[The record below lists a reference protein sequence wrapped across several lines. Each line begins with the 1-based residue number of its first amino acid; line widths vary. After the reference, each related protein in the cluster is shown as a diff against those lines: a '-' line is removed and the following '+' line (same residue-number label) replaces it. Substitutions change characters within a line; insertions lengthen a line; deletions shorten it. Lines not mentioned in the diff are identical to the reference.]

1 MKQKVLQL
9 LMLLTC
15 TPLLAANVSEE
26 TALRKAEKL
35 MPHKKFS
42 LNVNSVNSRR
52 ASSGDTPSFYIFNA
66 EDGGFV
72 IVSGDDRT
80 PEILGYSERGRM
92 DGTTVPGNV
101 KWLLDYYDAAIKNLP
116 ADYTSATNSRRA
128 GSIAKENIAP
138 MIQTSWGQGTPYNS
152 QCPDFSGRCLT
163 GCVATAMAQII
174 NYHKWPEGETS
185 RIEGYSTATNKL
197 FMSELPATSFDWD
210 NMTDDEIAKLMLYCG
225 QAVQTDYGVEESGAS
240 IGSIPTALAGVFNYD
255 DAIKVVKRGNYTSD
269 NWLDLIYQEL
279 SEKRPVLYA
288 GESGNLTHMFILHG
302 YEDGKYLIN
311 WGWGGDYDGYYEI
324 DLLNP
329 GVDNFVA
336 NQSAVVGIQ
345 KENNVSNDPI
355 IYNNQ
360 DLHLYFKLDPNRL
373 EAMVGTEADF
383 TLANAIARP
392 PYDDDYWKNP
402 TNYWSDIVIPS
413 TITYNNKVYTVTSI
427 ASHAFYQNIDIQRV
441 QLPETIRS
449 IGARAFCWC
458 INLESINIPNQ
469 VSVIG
474 SQTFTLC
481 RKLKQLTLP
490 EGLSEIG
497 AGAFADCQ
505 GLTEINIPGNCTSI
519 GNEAFRWCVSLR
531 KLILEDGEETL
542 NLGYTHDLSLDY
554 SGQDVAR
561 YRGMFGDCPI
571 DTLYL
576 GRNMRLPEVSGK
588 VYPPFYCISNYCT
601 NTTGNQIRTGKSFAQ
616 VKFGEAMTE
625 IPVELFWLCWIENEI
640 QLPSKLRSIGEQA
653 FYNESGGYGTLN
665 QSSLVFPATLQA
677 VGANAF
683 TNCTKIEIIQCEG
696 TTPPDIGDYTYSH
709 PFWNCKIMFVV
720 PGGAGD
726 NYREDENWSR
736 YAIYDPAD
744 ELYIVNVKTPG
755 TLYDRLIA
763 QDAQP
768 LKVYRL
774 KLKGT
779 LNADD
784 WTVISGMSDL
794 HEIDL
799 SELSIDQLPSGQFTG
814 NKSLVSIKLPQT
826 LSSLEDNAFN
836 GCSYLSG
843 TISIPASCTSIGSN
857 AFYKTRIEELIFNNS
872 GALTIGADA
881 FKNCYYLSNSIL
893 SLKGT
898 DTTIGENAFAYTN
911 IQKVVIGKGVAVG
924 EKAFEHC
931 ENLQELTLE
940 DGVKG
945 IGSLAFN
952 SCANLGKVSFEGVA
966 QTLGT
971 SCFTDCNNISEVNIP
986 SVEDWCQLSF
996 PSAESNPI
1004 HSGASLKIGGNEV
1017 VDIQLPSNI
1026 QKIGNYTFYN
1036 CKSLKSISFGS
1047 EIHKIGNNAFCNC
1060 SSLESI
1066 TFGDELNRIGSG
1078 AFNGCSNLAELY
1090 LPSKLEI
1097 ISSGAFS
1104 GCSKIQM
1111 VDLPLSLQTLGNS
1124 AFEYCESLEKVVAH
1138 WDEPFSVG
1146 SNLFNGVSPD
1156 CYLYVPIGCALK
1168 YTNAGWNL
1176 PNLKAAGI
1184 LSVKANIGG
1193 SVIYDNLSITNS
1205 TEDIFF
1211 TPYKSF
1217 YITLAP
1223 EEGYRIMKVKLNG
1236 EEKTAELEDNRL
1248 LIEEPEENLTLQV
1261 TFANLSISIGDVNG
1275 DGTFDKKDI
1284 NCTANQIIKNYP
1296 VVFYDYAADV
1306 NDDGIINITDIII
1319 MIDNLKKIKQ

>member
-26 TALRKAEKL
+26 TALRKAEIL
-35 MPHKKFS
+35 MPNKKFS

-52 ASSGDTPSFYIFNA
+52 ASSSDTPSFYIFNA

-80 PEILGYSERGRM
+80 PEILGYSERGRL
-92 DGTTVPGNV
+92 DDNSVPGNV
-101 KWLLDYYDAAIKNLP
+101 RWLLEYYEDVIKNLP
-116 ADYTSATNSRRA
+116 ADYTPTTNTRRA
-128 GSIAKENIAP
+128 GAIAKESIAP
-138 MIQTSWGQGTPYNS
+138 MIQTSWGQGAPYNS

-174 NYHKWPEGETS
+174 NYHKWPESETAA
-185 RIEGYSTATNKL
+185 IEGYSTATNKL
-197 FMSELPATSFDWD
+197 FMPELPATSFEWD
-210 NMTDDEIAKLMLYCG
+210 NMTDTEIAKLMLYCG
-225 QAVQTDYGVEESGAS
+225 QAVETDYGTVTSGAYV
-240 IGSIPTALAGVFNYD
+240 GNIPTAFSNVFNYD
-255 DAIKVVKRGNYTSD
+255 DAIKIVNRKNYAD
-269 NWLDLIYQEL
+269 NSWTDLIYQEL
-279 SEKRPVLYA
+279 AENRPVIYG
-288 GESGNLTHMFILHG
+288 GESDGSSHIFILHG
-302 YEDGKYLIN
+302 YENGKFLIN
-311 WGWGGDYDGYYEI
+311 WGWGGDFDGYYEI

-329 GVDNFVA
+329 GTDNFVS
-336 NQSAVVGIQ
+336 NHTAVVGIQ
-345 KENNVSNDPI
+345 KELNEIRDPI
-355 IYNNQ
+355 LYNNQ
-360 DLHLYFKLDPNRL
+360 DLHLWFKLDPNTR

-392 PYDDDYWKNP
+392 PFDDDYWKNP
-402 TNYWSDIVIPS
+402 TNYWADIVIPS
-413 TITYNNKVYTVTSI
+413 TIVYNNKVYTVTSI
-427 ASHAFYQNIDIQRV
+427 ASHAFYQNTEIQRV
-441 QLPETIRS
+441 HLPETIRS
-449 IGARAFCWC
+449 IGAAAFYWC

-469 VSVIG
+469 VSLIG
-474 SQTFTLC
+474 SHTFTLC
-481 RKLKQLTLP
+481 RKLKKLTLP
-490 EGLSEIG
+490 NGISEIG
-497 AGAFADCQ
+497 GGAFADCQ

-519 GNEAFRWCVSLR
+519 GNEAFRWCISLR

-554 SGQDVAR
+554 SGQDVAK

-571 DTLYL
+571 ETLYL
-576 GRNMRLPEVSGK
+576 GRNMSLPEVSGK
-588 VYPPFYCISNYCT
+588 VYAPFFCYTNYCT
-601 NTTGNQIRTGKSFAQ
+601 NTTGSQIRTGKRFAQ
-616 VKFGEAMTE
+616 VEFGETMTE
-625 IPVELFWLCWIENEI
+625 IPTELFWLCWIENEI

-744 ELYIVNVKTPG
+744 ELYTVNVKTPG

-843 TISIPASCTSIGSN
+843 TISIPASCTNIGSN
-857 AFYKTRIEELIFNNS
+857 AFYKTRIEEIVANNS
-872 GALTIGADA
+872 GALTIGAGA

-893 SLKGT
+893 SLKGI
-898 DTTIGENAFAYTN
+898 DTTIGGNAFAYTN
-911 IQKVVIGKGVAVG
+911 IQKVVIGEGVVVG
-924 EKAFEHC
+924 KEAFEHC
-931 ENLQELTLE
+931 ENLQELTFE
-940 DGVKG
+940 DGVKE
-945 IGSLAFN
+945 IGDWAFS
-952 SCANLGKVSFEGVA
+952 SCLNLGKVSFDGIV
-966 QTLGT
+966 QTLGA
-971 SCFTDCNNISEVNIP
+971 SPFTGCNNISEVNIP
-986 SVEDWCQLSF
+986 SVEEWCQLTF

-1026 QKIGNYTFYN
+1026 QKIGNYAFYN

-1047 EIHKIGNNAFCNC
+1047 EIHEIGDCAFYNC
-1060 SSLESI
+1060 GSLESV
-1066 TFGDELNRIGSG
+1066 TFGEELMRIGSS
-1078 AFNGCSNLAELY
+1078 AFNRCANLAKLD
-1090 LPSKLEI
+1090 LPSKLET
-1097 ISSGAFS
+1097 ISSSAFS

-1111 VDLPLSLQTLGNS
+1111 VDLPLSLQSLGNS

-1146 SNLFNGVSPD
+1146 SNVFNGVSPD

-1261 TFANLSISIGDVNG
+1261 TFADLSIGIGDSNG
-1275 DGTFDKKDI
+1275 DHTINSLDVSTIADYILKKHP
-1284 NCTANQIIKNYP
+1284 QII
-1296 VVFYDYAADV
+1296 DYASDL
-1306 NDDGIINITDIII
+1306 NDDGVINITDIVILI
-1319 MIDNLKKIKQ
+1319 RELRK